1 MLSQTMGQF
10 VLFLFAVLTF
20 SASTAAAEDYPRVTG
35 YVTRVTSAQDYDV
48 SFVRVLTA
56 KKTHYVVGDPTVL
69 RANIPYK
76 PYVGQQAKVFGDFD
90 KKHHTIAATE
100 IRFDVP
106 PFDDSV
112 SGFAIIDLIP
122 QQDHSNPH
130 QLLVRA
136 DGYLILI
143 STDTTFQ
150 SNLPDQSLAA
160 IHTNVW
166 IAYHGRHQPNG
177 TILADKASFS
187 DNKIIPREDK
197 LLAKTNYD
205 PGKIAPDAHQ
215 NELSKELL
223 GLDPKK
229 IPPYKDE
236 AMQARIDRIGASLI
250 PEYQKALPA
259 SDPTK
264 INYRFELVDGAR
276 WPDAITW
283 PSGLILVPYQIVDR
297 LKDDSQLAAVLA
309 DNIACA
315 LQKQFFRDQPTAQSL
330 NAVGIASEIGGFFV
344 PGLSLVSIAAGGSE
358 AVMLRHARQQSGRVS
373 LSLLSDAGYD
383 IHQAPTAW
391 WRLSSKKPKDLAD
404 ISIPYRAAYLYQTI
418 AATTDHTQPKP

>member
-1 MLSQTMGQF
+1 M
-10 VLFLFAVLTF
+10 
-20 SASTAAAEDYPRVTG
+20 
-35 YVTRVTSAQDYDV
+35 
-48 SFVRVLTA
+48 
-56 KKTHYVVGDPTVL
+56 
-69 RANIPYK
+69 
-76 PYVGQQAKVFGDFD
+76 KVFGDLD

-100 IRFDVP
+100 IRFNVP
-106 PFDDSV
+106 SFDDSV

-122 QQDHSNPH
+122 KHDHSNPH

-143 STDTTFQ
+143 SPDTSFR

-166 IAYHGRHQPNG
+166 LAYHGRHKPDG
-177 TILADKASFS
+177 TILADKASFI
-187 DNKIIPREDK
+187 DNKIISRENK
-197 LLAKTNYD
+197 LLAKTDYD
-205 PGKIAPDAHQ
+205 PEKIGPDAYQ
-215 NELSKELL
+215 SDVSKAFL

-229 IPPYKDE
+229 IPPYKDA

-297 LKDDSQLAAVLA
+297 LKDDSQLATVLA

-315 LQKQFFRDQPTAQSL
+315 LEKQSFRMQPTSRKFCSQWVVA
-330 NAVGIASEIGGFFV
+330 ADVGGFFV
-344 PGLSLVSIAAGGSE
+344 AGLGLAAIAG
-358 AVMLRHARQQSGRVS
+358 
-373 LSLLSDAGYD
+373 
-383 IHQAPTAW
+383 P
-391 WRLSSKKPKDLAD
+391 
-404 ISIPYRAAYLYQTI
+404 
-418 AATTDHTQPKP
+418 